1 MVQTIAKML
10 ETAEVAE
17 PQSVGALQAFG
28 LRWKNGHRLVY
39 HTLDEALAAGSL
51 EISEASESG
60 TVSTLRVVNK
70 ADALVFLM
78 AGEQLI
84 GAKQNRVLNTSLM
97 VAGKTTL
104 PVPVSCVEAGRWGY
118 RSPHF
123 SSPGTMAH
131 GALRYFMAKTVGE
144 SYKRG
149 GRGAS
154 DQGGVWSEVSRKL
167 TSMGSASP
175 THALHQ
181 AYEDYRQRLEDFRK
195 QLTLAP
201 DCQGVAFVIR
211 GTVAGIDV
219 FDQPGTLAKLWPK
232 VLGSYAMEAFEH
244 QDPAAPVE
252 VETVRQWLRSAA
264 QANEELFKS
273 PGLGDDVRLQGS
285 GVVGA
290 GLLVDGH
297 PVHVEL
303 FSRN

>member
-1 MVQTIAKML
+1 MVQAIARLL
-10 ETAEVAE
+10 ETAEVNE
-17 PQSVGALQAFG
+17 RQSVGALHAFG
-28 LRWKNGHRLVY
+28 LRWKNERQLAY
-39 HTLDEALAAGSL
+39 QTLDEALAAGKL
-51 EISEASESG
+51 EISEVSEAG

-70 ADALVFLM
+70 SDELVFMM

-131 GALRYFMAKTVGE
+131 GALRSFMTRTVAD

-149 GRGAS
+149 SRPAA
-154 DQGGVWSEVSRKL
+154 DQAGVWSEVSRKL
-167 TSMGSASP
+167 TKMGSASASQ
-175 THALHQ
+175 ALHQ

-195 QLTLAP
+195 KLTLAP
-201 DCQGVAFVIR
+201 DCQGVAFVIQ
-211 GTVAGIDV
+211 GAVSGIDV
-219 FDQPGTLAKLWPK
+219 FDQPATLAKLWPK

-244 QDPAAPVE
+244 GGETTAVE
-252 VETVRQWLRSAA
+252 AEFVRQWLRSAA